1 MRQRASA
8 PPRTGTL
15 GRYRVVAEL
24 AQGGMGV
31 VYLALMRGPGA
42 FNKLLVLKEL
52 KPDLFDDPAVVTM
65 FMEEARLA
73 ACLSHPNIVQTV
85 EAGTDGNRHYIVME
99 YLDGQSY
106 HRVVSRARKVGRHI
120 PFEFQATV
128 LGSALEG
135 LAYAHSARNYDGSP
149 LGIVHRDVSPQNF
162 FVGYDGQIKV
172 LDFGIA

>member
-73 ACLSHPNIVQTV
+73 ACLSHPNVVQTI
-85 EAGTDGNRHYIVME
+85 EAGSEGDRPFIVME
-99 YLDGQSY
+99 YVEGQSLF
-106 HRVVSRARKVGRHI
+106 HVVSRARKLGIRVA
-120 PFEFQATV
+120 FELQSSV
-128 LGSALEG
+128 LCSVLAG
-135 LAYAHSARNYDGSP
+135 LAYAHAATDYDRRS
-149 LGIVHRDVSPQNF
+149 LGIVHRDVSPHN
-162 FVGYDGQIKV
+162 
-172 LDFGIA
+172 